1 MRKISLIIPLLFLF
15 IFTANSQNYKFGKVS
30 KEEVLQK
37 EHPIKKNANAAI
49 LYRNQKV
56 FYDLDQH
63 DGFTLVTEIHERIK
77 IYNKEGFDWAT
88 KKIRKYI
95 GKSDHEEV
103 SQLKGYTYNIIDG
116 KLEEEKL
123 RNDEIFE
130 EESSKYW
137 EYTKFTMPA
146 VAEGSVI
153 EYTYQV
159 RSPFLQA
166 IGKTPLQF
174 SIPLDKLEL
183 KLEIPEYLYFSRYQN
198 LKSPLP
204 FKIKEE
210 KKRARFSFSGLKRGT
225 SMNGRVVNHSN
236 TNSVIEYL
244 MNVYKVDM
252 EDVPALKVESHVDNL
267 NTYAAFLD
275 WELQYTKFPNSTVK
289 NYSETW
295 EGVTKSIYSDIGIE
309 NELNRDNFYN
319 DELDEIIAGLSDPM
333 MKAEKI
339 FNYVKQTVKWNDYL
353 GFFPDNGT
361 KKAFKEGSGNTG
373 DINLLLIS
381 MLKYANLKAYPILLS
396 TPSNGVPLFPTRDGF
411 NYIIAGLEI
420 DGNIVLLDATDPMT
434 GIGELPKR
442 ARNWQGRL
450 IKEKG
455 ESAWVNLMPNYL
467 SENSI
472 KMNYKF
478 DGSKI
483 VGWNRNDYSRL
494 FAKDFRT
501 EHGDSEVKNNIEKRI
516 QGISGIEISDYKAEN
531 KNKLGSEITESF
543 EFELSSAAESIGDK
557 IYFQPLLF
565 EALSENPF
573 KSEER
578 IYPVFFDFPE
588 IKSYTIN
595 IMIPDGYKIV
605 SLPESLAL
613 RLGEDDGE
621 FKFIINGNGNVIRLI
636 SNVTLKKTAYL
647 AEEYKF
653 LKKFYANI
661 IKKHS
666 EAIVLEKIKQDGNIE
681 RTESGR

>member
-1 MRKISLIIPLLFLF
+1 
-15 IFTANSQNYKFGKVS
+15 
-30 KEEVLQK
+30 
-37 EHPIKKNANAAI
+37 
-49 LYRNQKV
+49 
-56 FYDLDQH
+56 
-63 DGFTLVTEIHERIK
+63 
-77 IYNKEGFDWAT
+77 
-88 KKIRKYI
+88 
-95 GKSDHEEV
+95 
-103 SQLKGYTYNIIDG
+103 
-116 KLEEEKL
+116 
-123 RNDEIFE
+123 
-130 EESSKYW
+130 
-137 EYTKFTMPA
+137 
-146 VAEGSVI
+146 
-153 EYTYQV
+153 
-159 RSPFLQA
+159 
-166 IGKTPLQF
+166 
-174 SIPLDKLEL
+174 
-183 KLEIPEYLYFSRYQN
+183 
-198 LKSPLP
+198 
-204 FKIKEE
+204 
-210 KKRARFSFSGLKRGT
+210 
-225 SMNGRVVNHSN
+225 
-236 TNSVIEYL
+236 
-244 MNVYKVDM
+244 
-252 EDVPALKVESHVDNL
+252 DNL